1 MTIAVRSIY
10 YKAVTPSFRI
20 LYLDDELWR
29 QWLFGDNR
37 KRIEIYR
44 RLTKVSS
51 DIREIAWIP
60 LDKIPESQKEE
71 LIFTISQL

>member
-20 LYLDDELWR
+20 LYLNDELWR
-29 QWLFGDNR
+29 QWLFGSNR

-44 RLTKVSS
+44 KLTKVSS

-60 LDKIPESQKEE
+60 LDNIPESQKEE

>member
-1 MTIAVRSIY
+1 MTIADRSIY

-20 LYLDDELWR
+20 FYLDDELWR
-29 QWLFGDNR
+29 QWLVGSSR

-60 LDKIPESQKEE
+60 LDNIPEPQKEE

>member
-20 LYLDDELWR
+20 LYLDDGLWG
-29 QWLFGDNR
+29 QWLFGSNR

-60 LDKIPESQKEE
+60 LDKTPESQKEK